1 MTGEEG
7 GGSRGMKM
15 IIRNTE
21 RKKSVEPN
29 KKSCRKWIFWN
40 THHSGEGLNRMNRS
54 GL

>member
-1 MTGEEG
+1 MTREEG

-29 KKSCRKWIFWN
+29 KKS
-40 THHSGEGLNRMNRS
+40 
-54 GL
+54 

>member
-29 KKSCRKWIFWN
+29 KKS
-40 THHSGEGLNRMNRS
+40 
-54 GL
+54 